1 MNITFENKLFHGKI
15 EDSLTES
22 LIPVDK
28 NLFNNP
34 SALSGKITE
43 LRQRSDQ
50 LQDLIYRKAV
60 SLERQIIDWNLTYPK
75 MLVQLEEYEKHINDQ
90 LFLRSDSDG
99 FFRVIGDNF
108 TTSSKFDQA
117 LSSQVV
123 LDEAL
128 HSVSL
133 EHSTE
138 PAKLTLP
145 AGAYSINMY
154 MAPGSGNDRIVPVY
168 GSNLTN
174 LFASSMSSWTGQVVT
189 DEPKKVSIILEIVF
203 PETREVGEL
212 AISVIDS
219 SLSGSIDAISIDSEN
234 VATPI
239 VQAQAITNTNTVLV
253 NRAVKKINIQITKSN
268 YDEKY
273 DSGKYRYIFHIKRL
287 AIKVSTD
294 GYKTEGKFRSVGESV
309 QASKFAI
316 EVCDFEDDETAIHY
330 YIVSKNLPGLV
341 DSAVANVVGGSIG
354 LNARLAFDYS
364 SLSISDPGDEAG
376 YYSDVLSYFT
386 VNEAGTNYEVNDLLM
401 FRGDELGSQSPDN
414 DLYIRVLDV
423 DGSGGLVDFEIVS
436 GTYSLGQVAEITPLN
451 KPPGSAPYFF
461 SLNENNITNNYITPN
476 TLESSKGSSEILTSL
491 GSYGFLQEYN
501 YHYVNQILSPTI
513 NSLDSINLFGNYV
526 SKNSAE
532 DLLESKDGYY
542 ITWVY
547 VDGTI
552 NSEINVGDSGVI
564 FEGLNPTN
572 RTYKFTKNGWFKVK
586 IPITSYTDV
595 GEDFFTDN
603 ESLKNLDTKYPYNG
617 KYLIEGTNLNL
628 DPYRGFKIRAKKKFT
643 RCHSLANLGKE
654 NFYLMAVDPTQYI
667 LVLHN
672 QVDIKDAYVEFPRQT
687 GFATQNKE
695 VSLIAKLK
703 TTNTS
708 KTPIL
713 GSYKIKL
720 GE

>member
-34 SALSGKITE
+34 SVLSGKITE

-50 LQDLIYRKAV
+50 LQDLIYRKAIG
-60 SLERQIIDWNLTYPK
+60 LERQIIDWNLAYPK
-75 MLVQLEEYEKHINDQ
+75 MLLQLEEYEKHINDQ

-99 FFRVIGDNF
+99 FFKVIGDNF

-133 EHSTE
+133 EHSME

-168 GSNLTN
+168 GSNLNN
-174 LFASSMSSWTGQVVT
+174 LFASSMSSWTGQVIT
-189 DEPKKVSIILEIVF
+189 DEPKKVSVILEIVF

-212 AISVIDS
+212 AISVVDS

-239 VQAQAITNTNTVLV
+239 VQGQAITNTNTVLV

-294 GYKTEGKFRSVGESV
+294 GYEIEGKFRSVGEAV

-330 YIVSKNLPGLV
+330 YIVAKNLSGLTNGGY
-341 DSAVANVVGGSIG
+341 AVPVGSSSG
-354 LNARLAFDYS
+354 LNAILAFNYS
-364 SLSISDPGDEAG
+364 SVPISNPGDETG
-376 YYSDVLSYFT
+376 YYADVLPYLAIET
-386 VNEAGTNYEVNDLLM
+386 GGENYEVNDLLM
-401 FRGDELGSQSPDN
+401 FRGDNLGGQSPGN
-414 DLYIRVLDV
+414 DLYIRVTDV
-423 DGSGGLVDFEIVS
+423 SESGSLVSFDVIS
-436 GTYSLGQVAEITPLN
+436 GTYFLGQVAEITPLN

-461 SLNENNITNNYITPN
+461 SLNENNITNNYIVPN
-476 TLESSKGSSEILTSL
+476 VLDTTKASSEILTSL
-491 GSYGFLQEYN
+491 GPYGFLQEYN
-501 YHYVNQILSPTI
+501 YHYVNQVLSPTI

-526 SKNSAE
+526 SKNSVE

-542 ITWVY
+542 MTWVY
-547 VDGTI
+547 ADGTI

-564 FEGLNPTN
+564 FEGLVPTN
-572 RTYKFTKNGWFKVK
+572 KVYRFTKNGWYKVK

-595 GEDFFTDN
+595 GNIFSDN
-603 ESLKNLDTKYPYNG
+603 ENLRNLDTKYPYNG

-628 DPYRGFKIRAKKKFT
+628 DPYKGFKIRAKKKFT

-654 NFYLMAVDPTQYI
+654 NFYLMAFNPSQYI